1 MSKGVCERLRVVG
14 LRRWSRRK
22 HYWGLLVALAPFAYW
37 GAELKLLTG
46 ERGRLKVIGTPKG
59 ITAQRL

>member
-1 MSKGVCERLRVVG
+1 M
-14 LRRWSRRK
+14 
-22 HYWGLLVALAPFAYW
+22 ALAPFAYW

-59 ITAQRL
+59 ITAQRVRVVRGVSVVRGALSAKTLITLNIP